1 MVTIYIEVSMNM
13 CQEIVSGSG
22 SKTMVLVLYLRH
34 ILSAARHTEA
44 EKALD
49 PHTFSCIQ
57 LLVFS

>member
-1 MVTIYIEVSMNM
+1 MNM